1 MVLIEVL
8 SLSKNFGE
16 QTVLR
21 DITFSV
27 APSTMTFLL
36 GPNGAG
42 KTTLIR
48 LLCGLLEPSSGSF
61 KIAGIDSSR
70 IADIKRVVGV
80 VLPGERN
87 LYWKLTGE
95 ENLEFFGSLYGLWG
109 RKLAVRIAE
118 VVELTGIE
126 EFYRTPVE
134 RYSTGMRQRL
144 SLARALLHEPKVLLM
159 DEPTSGMDPIAK
171 HQMEELLRKLARN
184 GVTLLIS
191 THDMPQVE
199 RLADQVLIIDAGRIV
214 AQGSPAELIAEMG
227 QKALIRF
234 VLDGPPDEVVHA
246 ISQQQLGPV
255 DVLEGEVRLWSSSP
269 DETIGELFAILRQT
283 STQLLRMEVTKPG
296 LDGVFWRATGRYW
309 ELDRGGPE

>member
-1 MVLIEVL
+1 MALIEVL

-16 QTVLR
+16 KTVLR

-48 LLCGLLEPSSGSF
+48 LLCGLLEPTSGSF

-118 VVELTGIE
+118 IVELTGIE

-171 HQMEELLRKLARN
+171 NQMEKLLSKLARN
-184 GVTLLIS
+184 GVTLLVS

-214 AQGSPAELIAEMG
+214 AQGSPAQLIAEMG

-234 VLDGPPDEVVHA
+234 VLDGPPDEVVDV
-246 ISQQQLGPV
+246 ISRQQLGPV

-269 DETIGELFAILRQT
+269 DETIGDLFAILRQT
-283 STQLLRMEVTKPG
+283 STRLLRIEVTKPG

-309 ELDRGGPE
+309 EFDRGGQE